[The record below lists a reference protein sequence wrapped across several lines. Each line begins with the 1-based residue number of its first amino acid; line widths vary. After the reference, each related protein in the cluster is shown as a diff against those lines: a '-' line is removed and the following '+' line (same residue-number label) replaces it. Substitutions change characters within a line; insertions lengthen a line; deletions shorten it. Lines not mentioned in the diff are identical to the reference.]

1 MPAQQDRGRVNT
13 LLLGNL
19 DDGLCRQQRT
29 ARAAERA
36 VCGNVNAL
44 LLAEVNS
51 LLLGKAGVVLNL
63 VDGRNHGGLGE
74 EFLKVGPA
82 VVADTD
88 GLGLSA
94 ADKLLHILPSV
105 DMGVVEVQVA
115 GTVGK
120 GGDVGVV
127 SFAMST
133 CASHRI

>member
-19 DDGLCRQQRT
+19 DDGLCCQQRAT
-29 ARAAERA
+29 CAAERA
-36 VCGNVNAL
+36 VCGDVNAL

-51 LLLGKAGVVLNL
+51 LLLGQAGVVLNL
-63 VDGRNHGGLGE
+63 VDGWNHGGLGE
-74 EFLKVGPA
+74 ELLKVGPA

-94 ADKLLHILPSV
+94 TDKLLHILPGV

-115 GTVGK
+115 GTVRE

-127 SFAMST
+127 SFAMSI
-133 CASHRI
+133 CASH